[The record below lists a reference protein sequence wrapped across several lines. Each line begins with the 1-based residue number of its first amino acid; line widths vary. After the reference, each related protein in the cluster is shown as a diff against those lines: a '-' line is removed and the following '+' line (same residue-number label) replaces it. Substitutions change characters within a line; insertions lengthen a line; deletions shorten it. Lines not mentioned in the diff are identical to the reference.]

1 MKSGDTDH
9 IDVGLYQTG
18 DYLSEIDLGTPASM
32 RNAWGQFG
40 GHRKLGLSVLASAV
54 LYATLVACDPLTVM
68 EESDPSKLTVMYS
81 GCHTVQEGPLCEL
94 PKLGSESATRP
105 LTLHIELQ
113 AIPTITIQ
121 TAKGESS
128 WTSAQCSDDTC
139 VKTESGHRIV
149 LSIPESARRVIV
161 KSGHPEISNWTLP
174 IIDFRERPAVM
185 SDAVALERSS
195 QRDEALQLLETA
207 LSTLDLHWQ
216 AEAMSHIARMYKR
229 LGKAE
234 EALQSFEQSM
244 DLHLQTGGLSHYIK
258 DGTAA
263 VHTLIMDAG
272 MQLNAARDLASSL
285 RGILPQHYE
294 SQHFFHWAS
303 LFAANKAHAHQDTL
317 YHGERGL
324 RLAKRMNKPQFEK
337 FLTPFFTHA
346 LQKLGRFDDAINAL
360 QEQTENAQNRKCVDA
375 ENLNTLGFIRW
386 FAYQAR
392 AEANLTNLKLAKEN
406 FLEAIKIASLQCN
419 EGHNKHE
426 QINGLINLAL
436 ASLSLNQ
443 LSQATKALDQ
453 IPRDGIR
460 QFHSEWLLQTRAEIA
475 LASKRPQAA
484 LEWLAKL
491 TPPMVERQ
499 APT

>member
-1 MKSGDTDH
+1 
-9 IDVGLYQTG
+9 
-18 DYLSEIDLGTPASM
+18 M

-40 GHRKLGLSVLASAV
+40 GHRKLGAQRPASAV

-244 DLHLQTGGLSHYIK
+244 DPSSADRRSQPLYQGWYRSSSYLNHGRGYAAQCSARPCVVASWHSA
-258 DGTAA
+258 TA
-263 VHTLIMDAG
+263 
-272 MQLNAARDLASSL
+272 L
-285 RGILPQHYE
+285 REPTFLPLGIP
-294 SQHFFHWAS
+294 
-303 LFAANKAHAHQDTL
+303 
-317 YHGERGL
+317 
-324 RLAKRMNKPQFEK
+324 
-337 FLTPFFTHA
+337 
-346 LQKLGRFDDAINAL
+346 I
-360 QEQTENAQNRKCVDA
+360 C
-375 ENLNTLGFIRW
+375 
-386 FAYQAR
+386 
-392 AEANLTNLKLAKEN
+392 
-406 FLEAIKIASLQCN
+406 
-419 EGHNKHE
+419 
-426 QINGLINLAL
+426 
-436 ASLSLNQ
+436 
-443 LSQATKALDQ
+443 
-453 IPRDGIR
+453 R
-460 QFHSEWLLQTRAEIA
+460 QQSACTSGYFVSR
-475 LASKRPQAA
+475 
-484 LEWLAKL
+484 
-491 TPPMVERQ
+491 
-499 APT
+499 